1 MVTAGMDGVLERCPT
16 CRDRIV
22 VRVDGE
28 VLVRNAI
35 LRVNARDRGVA
46 AKCSRCKTWVEVPLR
61 YTG

>member
-1 MVTAGMDGVLERCPT
+1 MATVVMDAVLERCPT
-16 CRDRIV
+16 CRDKIV

-35 LRVNARDRGVA
+35 LRVSPADRGVA

>member
-1 MVTAGMDGVLERCPT
+1 MTTAIADATLERCPT
-16 CRDRIV
+16 CRDKIV
-22 VRVDGE
+22 VRIAGE

-35 LRVNARDRGVA
+35 LRVKGDDGGVT